1 MNSLLIECLQVGSED
16 ALSSVDDLNVTEQLS
31 IKAHSLEQVICT
43 YYGVAIHWLFYIHI
57 FFEHRHLT

>member
-31 IKAHSLEQVICT
+31 IKAHSLEQVTCT
-43 YYGVAIHWLFYIHI
+43 YGVAIHWLFYII